1 MSDRSIARRVNH
13 RDELCRNCDEL
24 CRNCDVRMMGFVVGR
39 GWDKEVFK
47 PFLSIAKFCEVY
59 RCETRF
65 SLYLF
70 VLKSSSMH
78 S

>member
-1 MSDRSIARRVNH
+1 M
-13 RDELCRNCDEL
+13 
-24 CRNCDVRMMGFVVGR
+24 GR

-47 PFLSIAKFCEVY
+47 PFSSVAKFCEVY

-70 VLKSSSMH
+70 VLKRSSMH